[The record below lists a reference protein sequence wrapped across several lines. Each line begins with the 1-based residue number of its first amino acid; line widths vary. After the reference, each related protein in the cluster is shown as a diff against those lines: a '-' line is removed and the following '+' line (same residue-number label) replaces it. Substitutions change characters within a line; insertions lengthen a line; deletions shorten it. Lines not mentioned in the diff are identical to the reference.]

1 MNNTFNR
8 FAINHLADDWDFY
21 VDLESIK
28 TIPNNE
34 DKIRQKYKVKRFTT
48 YDDAYNKRC
57 NDICD
62 EYNYH
67 IQNNKNDDDYSID
80 VDLSVDCVRNTLK
93 ENDDST
99 NVTTFIV
106 RASSTTIITAFLTYV
121 VFFIL

>member
-8 FAINHLADDWDFY
+8 FAMNHVADDWDFY

-34 DKIRQKYKVKRFTT
+34 DKIRQKYKVKRYCT
-48 YDDAYNKRC
+48 YDAYNKRC

-80 VDLSVDCVRNTLK
+80 IDLSLDDTLK

-99 NVTTFIV
+99 SVTTFIV

>member
-1 MNNTFNR
+1 MNNRLNNFTVNR
-8 FAINHLADDWDFY
+8 ITDDWGFY

-28 TIPNNE
+28 TIPSNE
-34 DKIRQKYKVKRFTT
+34 DKIRQKYNVKKYSI
-48 YDDAYNKRC
+48 YDKYC

-80 VDLSVDCVRNTLK
+80 LDLSVDCVRNILK
-93 ENDDST
+93 ETDGS

-121 VFFIL
+121 VFFVL

>member
-1 MNNTFNR
+1 MTRTLNN
-8 FAINHLADDWDFY
+8 FAMKHIADDWGFY

-28 TIPNNE
+28 TFPNNE
-34 DKIRQKYKVKRFTT
+34 DKIRQKYNVKR
-48 YDDAYNKRC
+48 YSIYDAYNKHC
-57 NDICD
+57 NNICE

-80 VDLSVDCVRNTLK
+80 VDLSIDNIRNTLE
-93 ENDDST
+93 ENNAS
-99 NVTTFIV
+99 NVTSFIV

>member
-1 MNNTFNR
+1 MNR
-8 FAINHLADDWDFY
+8 VADDWDFY

-28 TIPNNE
+28 TIPSNE
-34 DKIRQKYKVKRFTT
+34 DKIRQKYNVKRYST
-48 YDDAYNKRC
+48 YYAYNKRC

-80 VDLSVDCVRNTLK
+80 IDLSVDCVRNTLK
-93 ENDDST
+93 ETDGS

-106 RASSTTIITAFLTYV
+106 RVSSTTIITAFLTYV
-121 VFFIL
+121 VFFVL

>member
-1 MNNTFNR
+1 MNNTFNH
-8 FAINHLADDWDFY
+8 FAMNRVADDWDFY

-28 TIPNNE
+28 TIPSNE
-34 DKIRQKYKVKRFTT
+34 DKIRQKYNVKRYST
-48 YDDAYNKRC
+48 YDAYNKRC

-80 VDLSVDCVRNTLK
+80 IDLSVDCVRNTLK
-93 ENDDST
+93 ETDGS

-121 VFFIL
+121 VFFVL

>member
-1 MNNTFNR
+1 MKNTFNH
-8 FAINHLADDWDFY
+8 FAMNRVADDWDFY

-34 DKIRQKYKVKRFTT
+34 DKIRQKYKVKRYYT
-48 YDDAYNKRC
+48 YDAYNKRC

-80 VDLSVDCVRNTLK
+80 IDLSVDSVRNKIK
-93 ENDDST
+93 ETDGST